1 MYGNFWALLMP
12 DAASIF
18 VVFVGVHHTLPH
30 IFLRVQEDDV
40 QLGSEQANRRHS
52 CTQTEKKIVEHFGKI
67 KIPLL
72 GEYKVRRIAADPAS

>member
-1 MYGNFWALLMP
+1 MP

-30 IFLRVQEDDV
+30 VFLRVQEDDV

-52 CTQTEKKIVEHFGKI
+52 CTQTEKKIVEHFK
-67 KIPLL
+67 
-72 GEYKVRRIAADPAS
+72 

>member
-1 MYGNFWALLMP
+1 MP

-30 IFLRVQEDDV
+30 VFLRVQEDDV

-52 CTQTEKKIVEHFGKI
+52 GTQTEIN
-67 KIPLL
+67 
-72 GEYKVRRIAADPAS
+72 RRTFQVDLCQQGDLQLV